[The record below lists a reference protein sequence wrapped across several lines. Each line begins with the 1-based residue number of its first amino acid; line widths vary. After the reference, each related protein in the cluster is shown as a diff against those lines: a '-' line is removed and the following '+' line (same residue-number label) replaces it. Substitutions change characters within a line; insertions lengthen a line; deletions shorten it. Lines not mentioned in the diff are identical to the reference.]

1 MKIAIAIS
9 RTEVTWQ
16 NVDWSEEELL
26 AKLRSP
32 VRTPETL
39 NAFMEMSKSQQGEI
53 KDKGGFVGGHLRDGQ
68 RRKGGVLLRSLLS
81 LDLDSGRPDT
91 LARLKG
97 LPYRCFAHTTHKHTP
112 EKPRFRLII
121 PLSREISE
129 EEYPAVA
136 RRVAA
141 DIGIEL
147 FDDST
152 YEANRMMFWP
162 TVSCDGEYIFEVIEG
177 QPLDPDTVLSQYK
190 NWRNTEE
197 WPVSSRQD
205 PVVLRQA
212 AKVADPLTKDGA
224 VGLICRAYYPI
235 QLLLEEHLSD
245 IYEPL
250 KEGSRYTYTKGST
263 SGGLVVYEDKFVYSH
278 HDSDPAAH
286 QLLNAFDLWRIHAF
300 GKLDVGTTKKSPNS
314 PSFKAMLEHALQ
326 DERVKAQRDREFME
340 IMKEAA
346 LACGLDVEDDEEGH
360 WLDELEYDPIQRK
373 ILPGLNNANTILR
386 HDPLLKNIAYDQLS
400 QTTVLTGAVP
410 WDKQGERLWSDADDD
425 YLLSYLHR
433 NYTKIRACLETHLS
447 IMKRFNSMLAMA
459 I

>member
-373 ILPGLNNANTILR
+373 ILPGLRECPAYT
-386 HDPLLKNIAYDQLS
+386 LLYQFSPKD
-400 QTTVLTGAVP
+400 TGQSKV
-410 WDKQGERLWSDADDD
+410 K
-425 YLLSYLHR
+425 
-433 NYTKIRACLETHLS
+433 
-447 IMKRFNSMLAMA
+447 
-459 I
+459 